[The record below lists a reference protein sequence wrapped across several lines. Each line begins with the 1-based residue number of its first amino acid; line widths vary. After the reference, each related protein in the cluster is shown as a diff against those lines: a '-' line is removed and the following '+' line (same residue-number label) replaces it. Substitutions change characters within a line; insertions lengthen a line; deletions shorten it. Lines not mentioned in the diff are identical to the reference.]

1 MNSKRYLSKEKS
13 FISLESDEDINLL
26 ELVNIFKR
34 NKRLIGLF
42 SAIGIL
48 SGLLISFSSKKVWEG
63 TFQIVIKQST
73 NNNMPISARSVES
86 MVLSSVGQDS
96 KKLNTEVEI
105 LKSPSILMEIF
116 NFVQDEKTKFDGKRN
131 LDFNKWRKDRFK
143 IELLKRTSV
152 LNITYNDD
160 NKEIIL
166 PVLNKIST
174 AYQNYS
180 GKERLKNIENALSYL
195 DAQLLIYSE
204 LSRES
209 SRELQEFAY
218 ENDLAIFNQSTLD
231 KKGSDKAD
239 IIKKGSDIANIEIM
253 RVKAINDIRNI
264 DEQLATI
271 NLPNFNLNDIVSIA
285 NNIEGFDSLETFTQ
299 LQAINSKLEY
309 QRSVYKEKDPLIRQ
323 LLREKNSL
331 NNVLKNEIIYFLN
344 AKKSI
349 SKGIVKASQRP
360 KEVLIKYKELTTKS
374 LRDEMTINKLEE
386 DYRRLSLEKARNR
399 EPWELITKPTLN
411 PEHVSPNKPLLTF
424 LGTSIGFLIG
434 ILTSIIY
441 ERKKNQIFNKNEFQ
455 NLIKYPLLEELSIN
469 NQNQFINSIDFLIKG
484 PISVSQGDIGLIRIG
499 LIEKELVAKIKDAL
513 NETLVKRKVI
523 YSDDFNTSLSF
534 HNQILLVQKGLTKRN
549 NVYEILRK
557 LELSKTNI
565 IGFIILDDS
574 NKK

>member
-1 MNSKRYLSKEKS
+1 MNSKRDLSKEKS